1 MILSSQICLD
11 YKGQEEGKEAE
22 KGIQYTFLF
31 LFPMHPQMQK
41 SQIGLPEILNVNPC
55 KAVSLEL
62 VCLLQHFDLDAL
74 DLKQSIEHG
83 AAQL

>member
-1 MILSSQICLD
+1 MGYSTTSKLKNFGWRKEVILSSQICLD

-41 SQIGLPEILNVNPC
+41 SQIGLPDCIVG
-55 KAVSLEL
+55 KSVFASGSLFFEAE
-62 VCLLQHFDLDAL
+62 F
-74 DLKQSIEHG
+74 S
-83 AAQL
+83 